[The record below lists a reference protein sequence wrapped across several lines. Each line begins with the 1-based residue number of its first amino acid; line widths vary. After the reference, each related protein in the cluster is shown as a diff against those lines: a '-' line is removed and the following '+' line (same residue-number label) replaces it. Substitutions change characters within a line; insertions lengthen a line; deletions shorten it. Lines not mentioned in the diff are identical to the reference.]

1 MNQKRLKSILILFIV
16 FVVAFFIYA
25 LSTADDILAQEHL
38 MFSDISSMD
47 ILNEYVTEEI
57 KEDKYLGDISPL
69 ENFTKKVKYNKKSF
83 YVYAY
88 VFEDASQCEQYV
100 RNRKMSY
107 FDEESYHLSGNI
119 FFSTNYIVYSKN
131 KVLFIDGPGQ
141 TAFYEFLNF
150 VQQNFDIKI

>member
-25 LSTADDILAQEHL
+25 LSTADDTLAQEHL

-69 ENFTKKVKYNKKSF
+69 ESFTKKVKYNKKSV

-107 FDEESYHLSGNI
+107 YDEESYHLSGNI
-119 FFSTNYIVYSKN
+119 FFSTKYIVYSNN